1 MPALDLIHV
10 GLPLPTRSLFCFGSS
25 LPMYGMARLE
35 FSLLVTDFAILGFLS
50 SLQSY
55 VQLGLLMFVSG
66 MNRSDLLS
74 LVLNSVH
81 LGSLLSMRS
90 FIQSESLPFV
100 YGLG

>member
-1 MPALDLIHV
+1 
-10 GLPLPTRSLFCFGSS
+10 
-25 LPMYGMARLE
+25 MYGMARLE